1 VALKDDIQAISDR
14 IANADANTK
23 SWAKDLQDL
32 NALRIKATDPADIA
46 RINTLIDATKEL
58 RKERKDGAEEERRN
72 LETLALQNK
81 TLIALIEKLKEKH
94 EKLAIALTQGALAAK
109 SLVKEMDLGK
119 AIQHFGAVTP
129 YTKNL
134 GLALGFVVGQ
144 AIKFQDRIQVVNKS
158 IIDLSAATGH
168 YAEGLKL
175 ADSATLAISEGFAQY
190 GQRVGIASQDL
201 QKLAGNL
208 GQVGFSMEEMGIDK
222 QTGKISSL
230 SDAVGKN
237 AKTWGALSA
246 SVGIARVTGLEQGQ
260 VISQLQTQIK
270 TLGGNVEGTV
280 KSFASL
286 SLAAGKSRLSTAT
299 LLPILQ
305 SMQSSF
311 KFLGLDSS
319 AAAEMIGKA
328 GQVAEKAG
336 VGAGAAVEVM
346 GKAIAGMAQMDFGQM
361 AFFGQQMGMGGGLAA
376 GFQFRQKAGGTG
388 GAEMAQQ
395 IGQVVGRLMGGTGE
409 IISEGQAATN
419 DQLAAIRL
427 GQEKFAAQTFGFS
440 QNDARAYLNL
450 IKEMEQLDATG
461 QGSSKK
467 AEETRKTLKDMELG
481 EAGYRAATLTAQE
494 KIARI
499 LELIGSLVGRVL
511 LAFIRGVAGG
521 AGAAGGFGK
530 DFSDIMTSISTG
542 KGLDTEVFQKKMK
555 GLTDTID
562 NTVVPTV
569 EGVGKTIGRVI
580 GTSWVTAIGTVLGGV
595 VLTKFIG
602 DAFGGMLRRALGG
615 TVERSLG
622 ATFGNFLGRLIRLGG
637 AGAGLAESAAGGV
650 LRSGGTI
657 AGGAA
662 STAATGWAAW
672 GAKGAAGAGEGLRA
686 VATQGQAAGGVLRL
700 LTMNV
705 TALGPALKGALGSFT
720 GGIGTLLAAIGPVG
734 WIALTV
740 GAAFVTIARDIE
752 NSALQ
757 RRKAEEAVTGAM
769 NKHLLSIQEST
780 KAVQKHIGLNN
791 EQAYQLYQRAKL
803 NTNLLSADEKRLWN
817 TRRQSVLEAARG
829 YTMTEETFQTSRHTK
844 LQKDIKDIENS
855 YSTLFGVDLP
865 HWIRQAPRELTGE
878 YRQAQ
883 IEDVGEKQ
891 KAEQAQK
898 NWETVRQAIDQAASE
913 WKWQKA
919 MRDTSADQVI
929 QERKANDAAGKRKT
943 AAAAPTESVRKEVVV
958 DISEKNGLFVNKQ
971 VRFLIAGGVVAGGP
985 AAFSSMRHDESE
997 GYSAVG

>member
-1 VALKDDIQAISDR
+1 VALKDDIQAIADR
-14 IANADANTK
+14 IASADANTR
-23 SWAKDLQDL
+23 SFAKDLQDL
-32 NALRIKATDPADIA
+32 NALRIKATDPADIV
-46 RINTLIDATKEL
+46 RINALIDATKEL

-94 EKLAIALTQGALAAK
+94 EKLANALTQGALAAK

-129 YTKNL
+129 HTKNL

-201 QKLAGNL
+201 QRLAGNL

-260 VISQLQTQIK
+260 VISQLQMQVK

-328 GQVAEKAG
+328 GEVAEKAG

-409 IISEGQAATN
+409 IISEGQAATD

-427 GQEKFAAQTFGFS
+427 GQEKFTAQTYGFS

-467 AEETRKTLKDMELG
+467 AEETRKTLKDMESG
-481 EAGYRAATLTAQE
+481 EAEYRAATRTAQE

-542 KGLDTEVFQKKMK
+542 KGLDTEPFQKKMD
-555 GLTDTID
+555 GLTNTID
-562 NTVVPTV
+562 KTVVPAV
-569 EGVGKTIGRVI
+569 EGVGKTIGKII
-580 GTSWVTAIGTVLGGV
+580 GTSWVTAIGTVLLGV
-595 VLTKFIG
+595 GITKFIG

-637 AGAGLAESAAGGV
+637 TGAGLAEAAAGNV
-650 LRSGGTI
+650 LRTGPSVM
-657 AGGAA
+657 AGAA
-662 STAATGWAAW
+662 GTLAPGLAG
-672 GAKGAAGAGEGLRA
+672 KVAAGAGEGLRA
-686 VATQGQAAGGVLRL
+686 VGNQGGFAAGALRL

-705 TALGPALKGALGSFT
+705 TAFGPALKGALGSFT
-720 GGIGTLLAAIGPVG
+720 GGIGTLLAAIGPIG
-734 WIALTV
+734 WITLTF
-740 GAAFVTIARDIE
+740 GAAFTVVAKQME

-769 NKHLLSIQEST
+769 NKRLLSIQEST
-780 KAVQKHIGLNN
+780 KALQKHIGLTN
-791 EQAYQLYQRAKL
+791 EQAYQLRERAKL
-803 NTNLLSADEKRLWN
+803 NPKLLSEDEKRLLN
-817 TRRQSVLEAARG
+817 TRRQSVLEAARA
-829 YTMTEETFQTSRHTK
+829 HT
-844 LQKDIKDIENS
+844 LAQDA
-855 YSTLFGVDLP
+855 L
-865 HWIRQAPRELTGE
+865 HQATIDRAKESHPTAFRPSWGRRDDPWREVT
-878 YRQAQ
+878 
-883 IEDVGEKQ
+883 GEKQ
-891 KAEQAQK
+891 AEQTLKTGEA
-898 NWETVRQAIDQAASE
+898 VRQDIDREISE
-913 WKWQKA
+913 LKWQKA
-919 MRDTSADQVI
+919 MRDTSADQAIERQSQKAMRDTSADQAI

>member
-1 VALKDDIQAISDR
+1 MALRDDINAISAQ
-14 IANADANTK
+14 IASANTNAQTLGK
-23 SWAKDLQDL
+23 TLEQL
-32 NALRIKATDPADIA
+32 NRMKADPNISASELADVN
-46 RINTLIDATKEL
+46 RLIEATKGL

-94 EKLAIALTQGALAAK
+94 EKLANALTQGALAAK
-109 SLVKEMDLGK
+109 SLAKEMDLGK

-129 YTKNL
+129 HTKNL

-158 IIDLSAATGH
+158 IIDLSAATGR

-190 GQRVGIASQDL
+190 GQRVGIASKDL
-201 QKLAGNL
+201 QRLAGNL

-260 VISQLQTQIK
+260 VISQLQMQVK

-409 IISEGQAATN
+409 IISEGQAATD
-419 DQLAAIRL
+419 DQLASIRL

-450 IKEMEQLDATG
+450 VKEMEQLNATG

-467 AEETRKTLKDMELG
+467 AEETKKTLKDMEKG
-481 EAGYRAATLTAQE
+481 EAEYRAATLTAQE

-569 EGVGKTIGRVI
+569 EGVGKAIGKVI
-580 GTSWVTAIGTVLGGV
+580 GTSWVTAIGTVLLGV
-595 VLTKFIG
+595 GITKFIG

-637 AGAGLAESAAGGV
+637 TGAGLAESAAGGA
-650 LRSGGTI
+650 LRAGGAV

-672 GAKGAAGAGEGLRA
+672 GAKGGAGAGEALRG

-705 TALGPALKGALGSFT
+705 TAFGPALKGALGSFA

-740 GAAFVTIARDIE
+740 GTAFTIAAKSIE
-752 NSALQ
+752 AAALE
-757 RRKAEEAVTGAM
+757 RRKTEEKITGTM

-780 KAVQKHIGLNN
+780 KSVQKFIGLNN
-791 EQAYQLYQRAKL
+791 EQAYQLREKIRRGDKLSSDEQRL
-803 NTNLLSADEKRLWN
+803 RD
-817 TRRQSVLEAARG
+817 TRYQSVLEAAKGHVMR
-829 YTMTEETFQTSRHTK
+829 QTALNEAKTAPTIGQGWKAVGQQDKEVLERLRKIEVAAFKTTQEK
-844 LQKDIKDIENS
+844 ELQ
-855 YSTLFGVDLP
+855 T
-865 HWIRQAPRELTGE
+865 
-878 YRQAQ
+878 
-883 IEDVGEKQ
+883 
-891 KAEQAQK
+891 
-898 NWETVRQAIDQAASE
+898 IDQEITE
-913 WKWQKA
+913 WKWKKAMRDTAVDQTTERQSQKA
-919 MRDTSADQVI
+919 MRDTSADQAI
-929 QERKANDAAGKRKT
+929 QERKANDAAGKKKT
-943 AAAAPTESVRKEVVV
+943 AAAPTESIRKEVVV

-971 VRFLIAGGVVAGGP
+971 VRFLIAGGVIAGGP
-985 AAFSSMRHDESE
+985 AAFSSYPHGDTGE
-997 GYSAVG
+997 GYSAV